1 MLFGLVSTAL
11 RGRRE
16 YIYSS
21 DLLRIAFRV
30 CFDIS
35 AGVTVMP
42 VHAAVLAP
50 SYRHQSSMGSVLTE
64 GVF

>member
-1 MLFGLVSTAL
+1 MLPLLFGLVSTGL
-11 RGRRE
+11 RGHRE

-21 DLLRIAFRV
+21 DLLRIASRV

-50 SYRHQSSMGSVLTE
+50 SCRHQHLQAVS
-64 GVF
+64 